1 MNLTGFMWMG
11 EESRRALDDAMRF
24 LSGGDAVIIDLR
36 MNGGG
41 SPEAVKHVISH
52 FVPADTHLIDFQL
65 PEGATQSRATKEL
78 AAGRMLGKPLYVL
91 TSRRA
96 ASAAEE
102 FASHVSLFKVG
113 ELVGE
118 TTAGAAHRNTLF
130 PVPGGFVAS
139 ISVGRPIHP
148 ISKGN
153 WEGAGVKPTVETPAD
168 QALDLAHMRAAERL
182 AQVEGPEKA
191 DYVRLAESLRA
202 RVSPARLAA
211 PLHAYAGRFG
221 ERVITVE
228 NDVLV
233 YQREGGPKSRLR
245 PLTPDTFVLDGDPSL
260 RLKVKL
266 EGGRASAL
274 ELLRANGES
283 SSYPRT
289 AL

>member
-1 MNLTGFMWMG
+1 
-11 EESRRALDDAMRF
+11 
-24 LSGGDAVIIDLR
+24 
-36 MNGGG
+36 
-41 SPEAVKHVISH
+41 
-52 FVPADTHLIDFQL
+52 
-65 PEGATQSRATKEL
+65 
-78 AAGRMLGKPLYVL
+78 
-91 TSRRA
+91 
-96 ASAAEE
+96 
-102 FASHVSLFKVG
+102 
-113 ELVGE
+113 
-118 TTAGAAHRNTLF
+118 
-130 PVPGGFVAS
+130 
-139 ISVGRPIHP
+139 
-148 ISKGN
+148 
-153 WEGAGVKPTVETPAD
+153 
-168 QALDLAHMRAAERL
+168 
-182 AQVEGPEKA
+182 
-191 DYVRLAESLRA
+191 
-202 RVSPARLAA
+202 VSPARLAA